1 MVVKDTAWV
10 TGSGLY
16 GYWLA
21 LAVLAAPWPMPG
33 GRALADTFQV
43 TKTLDTRDGKCDAD
57 CSLREAI
64 IAANQHPGPDTVMV
78 PAGKY
83 LLQQVGQEDQ
93 AAAGDLDILDDL
105 TLIGAGAE
113 STLIDGNQID
123 RVFEI
128 HSPAVVRLSGLTI
141 QNGSN
146 GSGGGIYNQTGGTL
160 TLENCTLSGNS
171 ASTDGHGRQRRR
183 DLQPSGR
190 HADVG
195 ELHAERQLGQ
205 RLRRQRRRDLQ
216 PSGRHA
222 DAGRTAR

>member
-1 MVVKDTAWV
+1 VAHRQR
-10 TGSGLY
+10 SY

-64 IAANQHPGPDTVMV
+64 IAANQHAGPDTIVV

-83 LLQQVGQEDQ
+83 VLQQIGQENQ

-105 TLIGAGAE
+105 TLIGEGAE

-123 RVFEI
+123 RVFKI
-128 HSPAVVRLSGLTI
+128 HSPAVVRLSGLTV
-141 QNGSN
+141 QNGN
-146 GSGGGIYNQTGGTL
+146 ANDNGGGIFNQGTL
-160 TLENCTLSGNS
+160 TLTDCTLSGNS
-171 ASTDGHGRQRRR
+171 AKNGGGISNTGRLTLENAQRQLGRWQRRR
-183 DLQPSGR
+183 DL
-190 HADVG
+190 
-195 ELHAERQLGQ
+195 
-205 RLRRQRRRDLQ
+205 
-216 PSGRHA
+216 
-222 DAGRTAR
+222 